1 MPGRNGKKRLR
12 FQNVIEQEQFEREG
26 WIFVIPT
33 RQLHEKMGI
42 RVDTMELR
50 AGRREGAKET
60 VGNL

>member
-1 MPGRNGKKRLR
+1 MPGRNAKKRVR
-12 FQNVIEQEQFEREG
+12 FKSAIEQEQFEREG

-50 AGRREGAKET
+50 ARQREGAKET